1 MIKILNLIPPI
12 PIYSRVGKFISSI
25 IRNRKIFFSWKR
37 INKLE
42 YLNVGCGDN
51 THENFINL
59 DYFWSQ
65 KVDIC
70 MDITKKKYPIKD
82 NSLKGIY
89 SEHCIEH
96 ISFQH
101 FEQNIKEFYRMLKP
115 GGVLRIITPD
125 GEIYLD
131 IYERRKKGEN
141 LRMPYEDGFITGMAR
156 INGIFRNHGHKFIH
170 DFETIYKILEQ
181 TGFKNIK
188 REKFKSGRDENLLM
202 DTEYR
207 AIESLY
213 VECEK

>member
-1 MIKILNLIPPI
+1 MMKILNLIPPI
-12 PIYSRVGKFISSI
+12 PIYSRVGKFISLI
-25 IRNRKIFFSWKR
+25 IRNRKIFISWKR

-51 THENFINL
+51 TLENFINL

-70 MDITKKKYPIKD
+70 LNITMKKYPIKD

-89 SEHCIEH
+89 TEHCVEH
-96 ISFQH
+96 ISLQH

-131 IYERRKKGEN
+131 IYERRKKGEDV
-141 LRMPYEDGFITGMAR
+141 RMYNEDGFITGMAR
-156 INGIFRNHGHKFIH
+156 INGIFRNTK
-170 DFETIYKILEQ
+170 K
-181 TGFKNIK
+181 
-188 REKFKSGRDENLLM
+188 
-202 DTEYR
+202 
-207 AIESLY
+207 
-213 VECEK
+213 